1 LSSRIHS
8 VEHPPGE
15 LELDEERCDEPESH
29 HRAPHGFL
37 RVNEL
42 REQPFSECIVSSVPG
57 SETKTRR
64 RPGRPRR
71 PTTGDAITRA
81 ALDLLAERG
90 FQAATIEAIALRAGV
105 GRNTI
110 YRRWSSK
117 EELIADALR
126 ELTTDFDAWGAEDLY
141 SLLLNWLRDFAR
153 TFSDPLHG
161 RLLAGVLGELH
172 QNPVFADVYADRV
185 VRPRREAL
193 LARLTEARGRGELRP
208 DADVELVA
216 DLLGG
221 ALLLRLLPLGLPAAG
236 ETYAEELLETIW
248 RGIAPQPA
256 SS

>member
-1 LSSRIHS
+1 LAGTSS
-8 VEHPPGE
+8 E
-15 LELDEERCDEPESH
+15 
-29 HRAPHGFL
+29 
-37 RVNEL
+37 
-42 REQPFSECIVSSVPG
+42 
-57 SETKTRR
+57 TRR

-71 PTTGDAITRA
+71 PTTDDAITRA

-90 FQAATIEAIALRAGV
+90 FQAATIEAIAERAGV

-126 ELTTDFDAWGAEDLY
+126 ELTTEVDWGADDLY
-141 SLLLNWLRDFAR
+141 SLLLTWLRDFAG

-161 RLLAGVLGELH
+161 RLLVGVLGELQ

-193 LARLTEARGRGELRP
+193 LARLDEARERGELRA

-221 ALLLRLLPLGLPAAG
+221 ALLLRRLPLGLPAAG

-248 RGIAPQPA
+248 RGIAP
-256 SS
+256 

>member
-1 LSSRIHS
+1 MPRTS
-8 VEHPPGE
+8 
-15 LELDEERCDEPESH
+15 PE
-29 HRAPHGFL
+29 
-37 RVNEL
+37 
-42 REQPFSECIVSSVPG
+42 
-57 SETKTRR
+57 TRR

-71 PTTGDAITRA
+71 ATTDDAITRA

-90 FQAATIEAIALRAGV
+90 FQAATIEAIADRAGV

-110 YRRWSSK
+110 YRRWRSK

-126 ELTTDFDAWGAEDLY
+126 ELTTDVDWSADDLY
-141 SLLLNWLRDFAR
+141 SLLLTWLRDFAQ

-161 RLLAGVLGELH
+161 RLLVGVLGELQ

-193 LARLTEARGRGELRP
+193 LARLGEARERGELRP

-221 ALLLRLLPLGLPAAG
+221 ALLLRRLPLGLPTAG
-236 ETYAEELLETIW
+236 ATYAEELLETIW
-248 RGIAPQPA
+248 RGIAPA
-256 SS
+256 S